1 MAKPILSNCRIHKN
15 DRRNKKTGDKDGK
28 VMYKLMNNAVYGKT
42 MENVRNRIDMKL
54 VSNEKDSLKW
64 TSKPSYVLQKN
75 I

>member
-1 MAKPILSNCRIHKN
+1 MAKPIFSNCRIHKK